1 MKIQDHKHD
10 RSKTQAEGSTW
21 GNLTVPSAFLLGLER
36 RSLWD
41 FGLSNVEN
49 IDGTLENEET
59 GQCRALESRSGKMY
73 EPAMLPCQAPLQLGV
88 SSVCHRHSPLRWVV
102 RRALAEVERK
112 SFQTSKSCVEEPSM
126 RTDHGFMRLFV

>member
-41 FGLSNVEN
+41 FGLSNIEN

-59 GQCRALESRSGKMY
+59 GQCQALESRSGKNVRTRHV
-73 EPAMLPCQAPLQLGV
+73 AMSSSITTWRFFSLPSA
-88 SSVCHRHSPLRWVV
+88 
-102 RRALAEVERK
+102 
-112 SFQTSKSCVEEPSM
+112 
-126 RTDHGFMRLFV
+126 